1 MFQFTIILLP
11 SIDDILKFF
20 TELRTNPVDS
30 FVFLFAKIFDLIIR
44 IIKHLLIIPIA
55 LFKIVVFKWPKGAV
69 ENYYSLLEF
78 ALKTIPFEMGCYNKK
93 RRFLAILEA

>member
-30 FVFLFAKIFDLIIR
+30 FLFLYLKALNLPAYILDLIIR
-44 IIKHLLIIPIA
+44 IIKHILIIPIA
-55 LFKIVVFKWPKGAV
+55 LFKIVFFK
-69 ENYYSLLEF
+69 
-78 ALKTIPFEMGCYNKK
+78 
-93 RRFLAILEA
+93 